1 MTTNNG
7 SNIMTAKMTVKDL
20 IYIVLILLSGFG
32 GYFTTLNRV
41 NQNETR
47 SIRNERE
54 VNNMREDEI
63 LLEQQVIR
71 LDSKLTNI
79 NEKVNEIKDILSN
92 RDN

>member
-1 MTTNNG
+1 MTNNG
-7 SNIMTAKMTVKDL
+7 NIMTAKLTIKDM

-47 SIRNERE
+47 STRNERE
-54 VNNMREDEI
+54 IIDVKENEL
-63 LLEQQVIR
+63 LLEKQVIR
-71 LDSKLTNI
+71 LDEKLSNI
-79 NEKVNEIKDILSN
+79 EKTADEIKVILSN